1 MASMSLA
8 TAGAS
13 VWGGAILWRAIDPPN
28 GPGLLATL
36 LVSAAFTVPG
46 TILALLSIRAR
57 LIWVLLA
64 GVPLLANGLMIVVP
78 WVVLRL
84 RG

>member
-1 MASMSLA
+1 MSLA

-13 VWGGAILWRAIDPPN
+13 VWGGAILWRAIDPPS